1 MEITVTPE
9 LEAYVARK
17 VASGKYSSASE
28 VVVAGLESLR
38 TKEQDI
44 DQWLIEEVLPALD
57 ELEADPS
64 LGIPVDIAFAEIR
77 EQHALRVKTRA

>member
-9 LEAYVARK
+9 LEAYLASK
-17 VASGKYSSASE
+17 VASDKYSSASE

-38 TKEQDI
+38 TEEQDI

-64 LGIPVDIAFAEIR
+64 LGIPVDVAFAEIR
-77 EQHALRVKTRA
+77 EQHGLRVKTRA

>member
-9 LEAYVARK
+9 LEEYVASK
-17 VASGKYSSASE
+17 VASGRYSSASE

-38 TKEQDI
+38 TEEQDI

-64 LGIPVDIAFAEIR
+64 LGIPVDVAFAEIR

>member
-9 LEAYVARK
+9 LEEYVASK
-17 VASGKYSSASE
+17 VASGRYSSASE

-38 TKEQDI
+38 TEEQDI
-44 DQWLIEEVLPALD
+44 DQWLIEEALPALD

-64 LGIPVDIAFAEIR
+64 LGIPVDVAFAEIR